1 MEDVKPSKRYV
12 DIFLLSVHSTFISWA
27 SYDEFQSTGNLSE
40 KFRMWKTY
48 KLFLK
53 NALKYPALNEEHC
66 HWKSQYTNVGDY
78 SDLNVLILDYLTAEG
93 YPIAAERFSKEAN
106 LNPARQQDSVLLRNR
121 IQHDIHLGSIQNAIE
136 AINELNPQ
144 VSHYTY
150 FTFPPPCDDYCF
162 MHHAYSLRV
171 VDEKNKP
178 YFSPQY
184 EQNQNPL
191 LHYITLDQDLF

>member
-1 MEDVKPSKRYV
+1 
-12 DIFLLSVHSTFISWA
+12 
-27 SYDEFQSTGNLSE
+27 
-40 KFRMWKTY
+40 MWKTY

-53 NALKYPALNEEHC
+53 SALKTTLNPEHC
-66 HWKSQYTNVGDY
+66 QFISQYTNVGDH

-93 YPIAAERFSKEAN
+93 YPTAAERFSKEAN
-106 LNPARQQDSVLLRNR
+106 LNPAQQQDSVLLRNR

-144 VSHYTY
+144 VSDYIY
-150 FTFPPPCDDYCF
+150 FILPLPCDDYCF

-184 EQNQNPL
+184 EQNQKPS
-191 LHYITLDQDLF
+191 LHYITLDQGPF